1 MPPPKSNEA
10 IQALALRAGIVVNA
24 TRSDR
29 RRLDAIGSDRR
40 APQKHLWARHHH
52 PRGGR
57 RLPHRQTIRPSGKS
71 MPVAWRAPAAASPSA
86 LCLFL
91 DILKSSI
98 MVKAMSTRTTFQG
111 AATISATIPLAVY
124 PRTSEK
130 CKAVLGVHQRL
141 GAVDNWQK
149 THV

>member
-1 MPPPKSNEA
+1 
-10 IQALALRAGIVVNA
+10 
-24 TRSDR
+24 
-29 RRLDAIGSDRR
+29 
-40 APQKHLWARHHH
+40 
-52 PRGGR
+52 
-57 RLPHRQTIRPSGKS
+57 
-71 MPVAWRAPAAASPSA
+71 
-86 LCLFL
+86 
-91 DILKSSI
+91 